1 MEIVQF
7 KNGKYGIR
15 KRNLSHKIFKKEGV
29 FKDFC
34 PIITQWRTSDDEFFK
49 DCQLESL
56 DRVTFIFEALK
67 GGVIEKIIEN

>member
-15 KRNLSHKIFKKEGV
+15 KRNLFHKIFKKEGV
-29 FKDFC
+29 FKNFR
-34 PIITQWRTSDDEFFK
+34 PIIIQWRRSDDDFFK
-49 DCQLESL
+49 DCQLESI
-56 DRVTFIFEALK
+56 DSVTTIFEAMK